1 MFYFDPL
8 YFLFALP
15 ALLLGFYAQMKVQ
28 GAVNKYSQ
36 VGTMRGVTGAQVARI
51 LLDSEGLSNVQIEET
66 QGFLSDH
73 YDPRSDVLRL
83 SPDVYRGQ
91 SIAAAGI
98 AAHEMGHALQD
109 ARSYAPLA
117 LRSAMVPTV
126 QFGSWLGPLIFI
138 AGFILQLTPL
148 AWVGLILFAAVAV
161 FAVVTLPVEF
171 DASRRAKQLLVSRG
185 VLVGQELQGVN
196 AVLDAAALTYVAGA
210 AQAVSTLLYYAFLL
224 MGRRDD

>member
-1 MFYFDPL
+1 VFYFDPL